1 MPRRARQADSARADA
16 GNDDRGAPDSGAGS
30 NGDVETARRRRIGR
44 ALNAS
49 TRAMLDALPIVAGML
64 LLTSLLVA
72 LVPGEVISRLFGHG
86 GGLDVWIAVALGSVA
101 AGSPIAGYVLG
112 GELLARGA
120 SLAAVTA
127 LLVSWVTVGIVQL
140 PAESLLFG
148 WRFAVMRNVVS
159 FLLAIAVAYL
169 AAGLLQMVAG
179 AP

>member
-16 GNDDRGAPDSGAGS
+16 GNDDRGAPESGAGS
-30 NGDVETARRRRIGR
+30 IGDVEPAVRGRIGR

-49 TRAMLDALPIVAGML
+49 ARSMLDALPIVAGML

-72 LVPGEVISRLFGHG
+72 LLPGEVISRLFGHG
-86 GGLDVWIAVALGSVA
+86 GGLDVWIAAALGSVA

-120 SLAAVTA
+120 SLAAVTG

-140 PAESLLFG
+140 PAEALLFG
-148 WRFAVMRNVVS
+148 WRFALLRNAVS

-169 AAGLLQMVAG
+169 AAGFLQMVAG

>member
-1 MPRRARQADSARADA
+1 
-16 GNDDRGAPDSGAGS
+16 
-30 NGDVETARRRRIGR
+30 
-44 ALNAS
+44 L
-49 TRAMLDALPIVAGML
+49 LIVAGML

-72 LVPGEVISRLFGHG
+72 LLPGEVISRLFGHG
-86 GGLDVWIAVALGSVA
+86 GGLDVWIAAALGSVA

-120 SLAAVTA
+120 SLAAVTG

-140 PAESLLFG
+140 PAEALLFG
-148 WRFAVMRNVVS
+148 WRFALLRNAVS

-169 AAGLLQMVAG
+169 AAGFLQMVAG